1 VGKLNN
7 SNGKE
12 NRTMR
17 NIIFRGKRTDN
28 GEWVFGFPI
37 SFAATLT
44 VEGIE
49 TWDGER
55 HPVDESTVGE
65 YTGLVDKNGTRIF
78 EGDVVATATRTPH
91 EVMFA
96 DGGFFMDG
104 TAIPFKFATKF
115 SIIGNIYDNPELK
128 GE

>member
-1 VGKLNN
+1 
-7 SNGKE
+7 
-12 NRTMR
+12 MR

-37 SFAATLT
+37 SFCAALT

-55 HPVDESTVGE
+55 HPINESTVGE
-65 YTGLVDKNGTRIF
+65 YTGLADKNGKRIF
-78 EGDVVATATRTPH
+78 EGDVVSTLTGKSY

-96 DGGFFMDG
+96 NGGFLMNG
-104 TAIPFKFATKF
+104 TAIPFKFVCKF
-115 SIIGNIYDNPELK
+115 EVIGNIHDNPELI
-128 GE
+128 GENNDN

>member
-1 VGKLNN
+1 
-7 SNGKE
+7 
-12 NRTMR
+12 MR

-55 HPVDESTVGE
+55 HPVDSSTVGE
-65 YTGLVDKNGTRIF
+65 YTGLLDKNGKRIF
-78 EGDVVATATRTPH
+78 EGDVIATATRIPH
-91 EVMFA
+91 EVMFT
-96 DGGFFMDG
+96 DGEFVIDG
-104 TAIPFKFATKF
+104 MAVPFKFAAKL
-115 SIIGNIYDNPELK
+115 SIIGNIHDNPELK
-128 GE
+128 GVE